1 VAERLRLTGRTINR
15 RLYVAVIIAL
25 RSDYRY
31 PPNAAEFARLV
42 MNMAA
47 AVDLEAL
54 KGWSD
59 GASSIRL
66 VELLNRDL
74 DEQAKDW
81 ERRGGQ
87 I

>member
-1 VAERLRLTGRTINR
+1 VAKKIQKTQSIISR
-15 RLYVAVIIAL
+15 RLYVAVIAAL
-25 RSDYRY
+25 RSDYRHH
-31 PPNAAEFARLV
+31 PNAAEFARLA
-42 MNMAA
+42 MDMAA

-66 VELLNRDL
+66 VELLNQDL

-81 ERRGGQ
+81 ERRGG
-87 I
+87 